1 MLIIFFRIVI
11 CLSYKCCKG
20 YFIELDVDI
29 ECFVGILNIIKG
41 LIFFI
46 LKFILVLIL
55 QNFIGNLC
63 EKCVDFVV
71 ICDGQIISIDVC

>member
-1 MLIIFFRIVI
+1 MLIIFFRMVI

-46 LKFILVLIL
+46 LKFIEIY
-55 QNFIGNLC
+55 
-63 EKCVDFVV
+63 K
-71 ICDGQIISIDVC
+71 